1 MEVKKDSPLR
11 WIRSWLSDAGKGFV
25 RKSDVSEK
33 RELNIER
40 IKWTALF
47 GFVLFIAVL
56 LFLPSEQQTEF
67 VQKSMPDEAASR
79 QVDDSSLPN
88 NSTKSGSVNQLW
100 GTSQSTRSGGP
111 GPTEVNYNTSMILGS
126 QANAK
131 TRLQAGFRLPL
142 RIMDKFIVSD
152 EPVPVMAELLLD
164 SETESG
170 LKLPAGTKL
179 YGQATFQKGTERAK
193 ISFQQASLPSGEMR
207 QVSSSAHGKDGHPG
221 IPGRVFS
228 DGMKNTAGQVLT
240 TFVGGL
246 AAGSVQTD
254 VFGRS
259 TGGISNG
266 LMVAVSETAKT
277 RAQSYGEKLK
287 AEREWIE
294 VQGGTECD
302 GVLGQAINLQSGGGA
317 E

>member
-1 MEVKKDSPLR
+1 VEVKKPSPLD
-11 WIRSWLSDAGKGFV
+11 WIRSRLRNAGKGFV
-25 RKSDVSEK
+25 KKSEVSEK
-33 RELNIER
+33 RELNLER

-47 GFVLFIAVL
+47 GFVLFLVVL
-56 LFLPSEQQTEF
+56 LLLPAEQQTEF
-67 VQKSMPDEAASR
+67 VQKSMPDEPVS
-79 QVDDSSLPN
+79 QQSDGDSVPTN
-88 NSTKSGSVNQLW
+88 PKSGSADRLW
-100 GTSQSTRSGGP
+100 GAPQSRRGGGSGAA
-111 GPTEVNYNTSMILGS
+111 EVNYNTSMILGS

-131 TRLQAGFRLPL
+131 TRLQAGLRLPL

-170 LKLPAGTKL
+170 LKLPAGTKF

-193 ISFQQASLPSGEMR
+193 VSFQEAALPSGEMR
-207 QVSSSAHGKDGHPG
+207 QVSSAAHGKDGQPG
-221 IPGRVFS
+221 IPGKVFS

-266 LMVAVSETAKT
+266 LMVAVSETAKA

-294 VQGGTECD
+294 VQSGTECD
-302 GVLGQAINLQSGGGA
+302 GVLGQSINLQGGGQP

>member
-1 MEVKKDSPLR
+1 VEVKKDSPLD
-11 WIRSWLSDAGKGFV
+11 WIRNRLSEAGKGFV
-25 RKSDVSEK
+25 KKSEVSEK

-47 GFVLFIAVL
+47 GFVLFLVVL
-56 LFLPSEQQTEF
+56 LLLPSEQQTEF
-67 VQKSMPDEAASR
+67 VQKAMPE
-79 QVDDSSLPN
+79 
-88 NSTKSGSVNQLW
+88 GSVSQESEPKSAAVDSNIAGSAERLW
-100 GTSQSTRSGGP
+100 GSSQSRRGTGTTA
-111 GPTEVNYNTSMILGS
+111 TEVNYNTSMILGS
-126 QANAK
+126 QANSK
-131 TRLQAGFRLPL
+131 TRLQAGVRLPL

-170 LKLPAGTKL
+170 LRLPAGTKF
-179 YGQATFQKGTERAK
+179 YGQATFQKGTDRAK
-193 ISFQQASLPSGEMR
+193 INFQQASLPSGEMR

-240 TFVGGL
+240 TFIGGL

-294 VQGGTECD
+294 VQSGTECD
-302 GVLGQAINLQSGGGA
+302 GVLGQAINLQNGGDA